1 MASTREVR
9 PSSRISKPS
18 KCCPIVVRKSATHAT
33 RASSP
38 GTALA
43 SSYLAAATC
52 SAPGPTCSSLMNL
65 FWVVQELCSLLSLF
79 DISENGGVS
88 KKSEAILIRDIMKV
102 VWKIPDNGW
111 VKLNINGGRNVYEGS
126 IYAGGVL
133 HGEDDSWLR
142 GFALNIE

>member
-43 SSYLAAATC
+43 SSYL
-52 SAPGPTCSSLMNL
+52 SRSH
-65 FWVVQELCSLLSLF
+65 LLGTRP
-79 DISENGGVS
+79 NM
-88 KKSEAILIRDIMKV
+88 LIMYV
-102 VWKIPDNGW
+102 C
-111 VKLNINGGRNVYEGS
+111 L
-126 IYAGGVL
+126 L
-133 HGEDDSWLR
+133 
-142 GFALNIE
+142 